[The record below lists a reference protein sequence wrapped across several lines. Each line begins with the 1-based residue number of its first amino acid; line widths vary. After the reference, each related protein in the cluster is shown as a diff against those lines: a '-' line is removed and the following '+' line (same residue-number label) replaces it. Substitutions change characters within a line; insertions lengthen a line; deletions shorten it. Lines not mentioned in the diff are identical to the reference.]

1 MTTLSQSF
9 ATRPMVL
16 RLSTAAELMT
26 GNPLSFSKRMPI
38 YVAAALLDTCGLAAA
53 PILDEYGRPK
63 GLVTR
68 AACDD
73 WREFCVRSR
82 TRGFTSEGF
91 DLATVVEIA
100 TPVVDTVHSDDSTRE
115 VIDKLL
121 RNPLRRV
128 YVVNDAGRL
137 VGVVSVTDVLRH
149 LLADGLGPRISPAGG
164 LC

>member
-1 MTTLSQSF
+1 MQIHLSTTINGSFNNSKGANMTTLSQSF

-26 GNPLSFSKRMPI
+26 RNPLSFGKSMPI
-38 YVAAALLDTCGLAAA
+38 YAAAALLDSCGLAAA
-53 PILDEYGRPK
+53 PIVDEFARPE

-73 WREFCVRSR
+73 WREFCVRSA

-91 DLATVVEIA
+91 DLATVDEIA
-100 TPVVDTVHSDDSTRE
+100 TPVVETVHSDESTRE

-121 RNPLRRV
+121 QNPLRRV
-128 YVVNDAGRL
+128 YV
-137 VGVVSVTDVLRH
+137 
-149 LLADGLGPRISPAGG
+149 
-164 LC
+164 

>member
-16 RLSTAAELMT
+16 RLATAAELMT
-26 GNPLSFSKRMPI
+26 GNPLSFTKRMPI
-38 YVAAALLDTCGLAAA
+38 YAAAALLDACGLAAA
-53 PILDEYGRPK
+53 PILDEYGRPT

-82 TRGFTSEGF
+82 TRGFTAEGF

-100 TPVVDTVHSDDSTRE
+100 TPFVETVHSDDSTRE

-121 RNPLRRV
+121 RNPQRRV
-128 YVVNDAGRL
+128 YVVNDAEVL
-137 VGVVSVTDVLRH
+137 IGVVSVTDVLRH
-149 LLADGLGPRISPAGG
+149 LLADSIGHLDTRAGTI
-164 LC
+164 C